1 MELVGKD
8 DVYITCIQNSTD
20 NFVVETGYPF
30 SSMPQSKFDMDKL
43 RVCLQELGTGMF
55 TYEKDGKTIGGDDL
69 ISDEVQASIM
79 ERSVKVAPVKK
90 DSKMI
95 LLPLKK
101 PVVQTS
107 GDVSSYTCFYNILK
121 DVYIGDKTVPVHLG
135 LKGLIDGANIE
146 TTEDLVKVCSYIVAT
161 VGPVK
166 GKLGD
171 LDEMLSMT
179 VDDAKDIVANKIK
192 KDRVII
198 TTPVLLGK
206 LAQYKFEMQV
216 RGEGGTKPLTFEKLK
231 SGYDL
236 DMDITL
242 DGVKLNFKVKDG
254 VVDVLGDVDVFFD
267 MWNAHLKG
275 EEMEYVHITPE
286 EKIFCDTLLA
296 TYDLKYSNT
305 AKVWSM
311 TRHTDLTKNAA
322 YADFSP
328 EDWAAISQFNVSIT
342 DFMNREKYPNHY
354 MDQYNLYLH
363 ACDVIFEKKSDAFIA
378 LMNRLTVQTFV
389 ASSSHLSKANVD
401 YKKIIGGTVPLKD
414 AVKMANDARN
424 ERGKYRNVGPREA
437 LTKNLCDPLYPMF
450 PSPFVTARKFM
461 SIVAINP
468 DLYESECDVY
478 GCARMRFYGPLSDQ
492 HGMVLRKGVPV
503 SPGKR
508 NYFDNND
515 TFTGNT
521 VGVDVQFGDF
531 YAITA
536 GAGKGKGL
544 IDDVHLPYSK
554 EIKEKVRD
562 CIVNYPAGCFSH
574 KIRMLHTGQYKHA
587 CLKLIFNKL
596 KVIDTDKELN
606 GGWLYPLSYYKNVK
620 FDVPGK
626 LQSGEFFI
634 YATDRQ
640 DMPDEIRLER
650 LKNQWAIFAQRKCAV
665 MVLSHGVMNAATM
678 SPGKVMMRRGS
689 LFDSRAIKSGLPEL
703 LRGGSPQNLILNG
716 LNTFVVDI
724 GLVNKNKLSYYP
736 NIVVGKAYVTDTTQ
750 QSRMAMDLATF

>member
-8 DVYITCIQNSTD
+8 EVYITCIQNSTD
-20 NFVVETGYPF
+20 NFVVDSAYPI
-30 SSMPQSKFDMDKL
+30 SLMPQSKFDMDKL
-43 RVCLQELGTGMF
+43 RVCLQELGNGLF
-55 TYEKDGKTIGGDDL
+55 RYEKDGKVVDENDM
-69 ISDEVQASIM
+69 ISDEIQAHIIQ
-79 ERSVKVAPVKK
+79 RSAKTAAVKSDVAPSANQVKK
-90 DSKMI
+90 
-95 LLPLKK
+95 PA
-101 PVVQTS
+101 VQINT
-107 GDVSSYTCFYNILK
+107 DVSSYTCFFNILR
-121 DVYIGDKTVPVHLG
+121 DVYIGDKIVPVHLG
-135 LKGLIDGANIE
+135 LKGLIDGAGIE
-146 TTEDLVKVCSYIVAT
+146 TTEELAKVCSYIVNT
-161 VGPVK
+161 IGPVK

-171 LDEMLSMT
+171 LDESLAMT

-192 KDRVII
+192 KDRVIV

-206 LAQYKFEMQV
+206 LAQYKFEMKV
-216 RGEGGTKPLTFEKLK
+216 RGEGGIKPLTFEKLK

-254 VVDVLGDVDVFFD
+254 VVDVIGDVDVFFD

-286 EKIFCDTLLA
+286 EKVFCDTLLA

-311 TRHTDLTKNAA
+311 SRHTDLTKNAA

-342 DFMNREKYPNHY
+342 EFMNKEKYPSHY

-363 ACDVIFEKKSDAFIA
+363 ACDVVFEKKSDAFIS
-378 LMNRLTVQTFV
+378 LINRLTVQTFV
-389 ASSSHLSKANVD
+389 ASSSHISKANVD

-414 AVKMANDARN
+414 AIKMANDVRN

-437 LTKNLCDPLYPMF
+437 LTKNMCDPLYPMF

-461 SIVAINP
+461 SIVVTNP
-468 DLYESECDVY
+468 DLYEGECDVY

-492 HGMVLRKGVPV
+492 HNMVTRKGVPV
-503 SPGKR
+503 IPGKR

-531 YAITA
+531 YAITT

-554 EIKEKVRD
+554 EVKEKVQD
-562 CIVNYPAGCFSH
+562 CIINYPAGCFSH
-574 KIRMLHTGQYKHA
+574 KIRMLHTGQYKNA
-587 CLKLIFNKL
+587 CLKLIFNKM
-596 KVIDTDKELN
+596 KAVDTDKELN
-606 GGWLYPLSYYKNVK
+606 GGWLYPLSYYKSVK

-626 LQSGEFFI
+626 LQSGEFYI
-634 YATDRQ
+634 YAMDRQ
-640 DMPDEIRLER
+640 DSPDMSRLER

-665 MVLSHGVMNAATM
+665 MVLAHGIMNAATM
-678 SPGKVMMRRGS
+678 SPGKVMMRRNS
-689 LFDSRAIKSGLPEL
+689 LFDVRSIKTGLPEL
-703 LRGGSPQNLILNG
+703 LRTGSTQNLILNG
-716 LNTFVVDI
+716 LNTFVVDV
-724 GLVNKNKLSYYP
+724 GVVNKDKLQYYP
-736 NIVVGKAYVTDTTQ
+736 NLVVGKAYVTDTTQ